1 MSANWHQRWTWH
13 MGTAQLQL
21 PWHYQIIK
29 VYRLRVYVVPSKSSR
44 SFKNIGNST
53 PHSYA
58 TTKMIGMP
66 LFSHHCWLEYAME
79 SCAGKVSLLK
89 QYQSWNCKCSSSEVN
104 IFFLVVVMI
113 KKSLVLKDQKIAG
126 ANRDGKTVSNVK
138 RTGNSLFVLW
148 FLLEQLQEV
157 IYKF

>member
-1 MSANWHQRWTWH
+1 MNLTYGHCTTSITLALPNYKSIQITCVC
-13 MGTAQLQL
+13 GTFQIKSILQ
-21 PWHYQIIK
+21 
-29 VYRLRVYVVPSKSSR
+29 
-44 SFKNIGNST
+44 KNIGNST

-66 LFSHHCWLEYAME
+66 LFSHHFVHWCGSLQLERWAF
-79 SCAGKVSLLK
+79 SNNISLETANGLPQK
-89 QYQSWNCKCSSSEVN
+89 L

-126 ANRDGKTVSNVK
+126 ANRDGKTVSNIK

-148 FLLEQLQEV
+148 FLLEQLQEL